1 MAQESH
7 SAKILVVDDNAENRA
22 LAKAA
27 LEDEGYTVFL
37 AASGEEGLA
46 AFEKSS
52 PDCVLLDVRMPGMDG
67 FATCARLRALPR
79 GKETPVVFLTALRD
93 IDTFDDAIRAGA
105 DDFLTKPINPAELAV
120 RVGTAV
126 RLSRMSAELREHT
139 LLVRRQRDDLMRL
152 QLQKEQLM
160 AFVVHDLKNPLNGI
174 DLHAQVLAR
183 SKDLPERARSSVE
196 QIRDDVR
203 SLMRLILNLLDI
215 SKSEQGTIAPRREAV
230 DLPDLVTHLFE
241 VFGLRARSRTVELVS
256 DLRAREVV
264 ADRDLLQRLLENLID
279 NAIRH
284 TPEETEVTLTA
295 RTVDGAVEIRVADRG
310 AGVPAEMR
318 EKVFDRFVQ
327 IESGG
332 PQVARTGRGL
342 GLTFC
347 KLVVEAHGGRIW
359 LDDAGPGAA
368 FVVVLPNVEPS

>member
-1 MAQESH
+1 
-7 SAKILVVDDNAENRA
+7 
-22 LAKAA
+22 
-27 LEDEGYTVFL
+27 
-37 AASGEEGLA
+37 
-46 AFEKSS
+46 
-52 PDCVLLDVRMPGMDG
+52 
-67 FATCARLRALPR
+67 
-79 GKETPVVFLTALRD
+79 
-93 IDTFDDAIRAGA
+93 
-105 DDFLTKPINPAELAV
+105 
-120 RVGTAV
+120 
-126 RLSRMSAELREHT
+126 
-139 LLVRRQRDDLMRL
+139 
-152 QLQKEQLM
+152 
-160 AFVVHDLKNPLNGI
+160 
-174 DLHAQVLAR
+174 VLAR